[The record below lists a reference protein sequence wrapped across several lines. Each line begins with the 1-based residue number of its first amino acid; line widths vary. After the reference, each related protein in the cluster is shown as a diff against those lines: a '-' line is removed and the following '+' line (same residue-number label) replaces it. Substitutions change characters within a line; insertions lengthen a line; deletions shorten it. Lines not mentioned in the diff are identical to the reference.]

1 VPELPEVE
9 TTVRGIKSI
18 ESSVIEKIEVFNPNL
33 RWPVSNE
40 LSSFLRSKKILSVYR
55 RAKYIIIK
63 CSNAYLIIHLGMTG
77 KLVFAKPSDNLKKH
91 DHIQITFT
99 NNDQVIRYN
108 DPRRFG
114 SAHLVKDKLDDF
126 KLLANLGLEPLAAEF
141 DGNYLFIKARK
152 RNVPI
157 KTFIMNHHI
166 VVGVGNIY
174 SSEALFLSEIRPLVP
189 ACKVT
194 RKKMEILVKN
204 IKHVL
209 LIAIEKG
216 GSTISDFMNTKG
228 EQGYFQIDHQV
239 YNREGQP
246 CNKCGA
252 KIKKIII
259 GQRSSF
265 FCSTCQR

>member
-1 VPELPEVE
+1 MPELPEVE

-18 ESSVIEKIEVFNPNL
+18 DSSVIEKIEVFNPNL
-33 RWPVSNE
+33 RWPVPND
-40 LSSFLRSKKILSVYR
+40 LPSFLSGKKILNVYR

-63 CSNAYLIIHLGMTG
+63 CSNACLVIHLGMSG
-77 KLVFAKPSDNLKKH
+77 KLVFAKSSETLKKH
-91 DHIQITFT
+91 DHIQITFI

-114 SAHLVKDKLDDF
+114 SAHLVKDKLEDF
-126 KLLANLGLEPLAAEF
+126 KLLANLGLEPLAVEF
-141 DGNYLFIKARK
+141 DGNYLFTKARK
-152 RNVPI
+152 RNVSI
-157 KTFIMNHHI
+157 KIFIMNHYI

-174 SSEALFLSEIRPLVP
+174 ASEALFLSGIRPTVP

-209 LIAIEKG
+209 SLAIEKG

-246 CNKCGA
+246 CNKCGV

-265 FCSTCQR
+265 FCNTCQC

>member
-1 VPELPEVE
+1 
-9 TTVRGIKSI
+9 
-18 ESSVIEKIEVFNPNL
+18 
-33 RWPVSNE
+33 
-40 LSSFLRSKKILSVYR
+40 
-55 RAKYIIIK
+55 
-63 CSNAYLIIHLGMTG
+63 
-77 KLVFAKPSDNLKKH
+77 
-91 DHIQITFT
+91 
-99 NNDQVIRYN
+99 
-108 DPRRFG
+108 
-114 SAHLVKDKLDDF
+114 VKDKLEDF
-126 KLLANLGLEPLAAEF
+126 QLLSNLGLEPLAVEF
-141 DGNYLFIKARK
+141 DGNYLFTKARK

-174 SSEALFLSEIRPLVP
+174 ASEALFLSGIRPSVP

-209 LIAIEKG
+209 SIAIEKG

-265 FCSTCQR
+265 FCSTCQS

>member
-1 VPELPEVE
+1 MPELPEVE

-40 LSSFLRSKKILSVYR
+40 LSSFLSSKKILSVYR

-77 KLVFAKPSDNLKKH
+77 KLVFAKPSDTLKKH

-114 SAHLVKDKLDDF
+114 SAHLVKDKLEDF
-126 KLLANLGLEPLAAEF
+126 RLLANLGLEPLAAEF

-174 SSEALFLSEIRPLVP
+174 ASEALFLSEIRPLVP

-246 CNKCGA
+246 CNKCGT

-265 FCSTCQR
+265 FCSTCQS

>member
-1 VPELPEVE
+1 MPELPEVE

-18 ESSVIEKIEVFNPNL
+18 ESSVIERIDVFNPNL
-33 RWPVSNE
+33 RWPISND
-40 LSSFLRSKKILSVYR
+40 LSFFLDNKKILSVYR

-63 CSNAYLIIHLGMTG
+63 CSNAHLVIHLGMTG
-77 KLVFAKPSDNLKKH
+77 KLVFAQSKDNLKKH
-91 DHIQITFT
+91 DHMQIKFA
-99 NNDQVIRYN
+99 NSDQVIRYN

-114 SAHLVKDKLDDF
+114 SAHLVKNKLEDF
-126 KLLANLGLEPLAAEF
+126 RLLSNLGIEPLAEEF
-141 DGNYLFIKARK
+141 DGNFLFTKARN

-157 KTFIMNHHI
+157 KAFIMNHLI

-174 SSEALFLSEIRPLVP
+174 ASEALFLSGIRPSIP
-189 ACKVT
+189 ARRVT
-194 RKKMEILVKN
+194 RQKMEALVKN
-204 IKHVL
+204 IKYVL
-209 LIAIEKG
+209 SIAIEKG

-265 FCSTCQR
+265 FCSRCQC

>member
-1 VPELPEVE
+1 MPELPEVE

-40 LSSFLRSKKILSVYR
+40 LPSFLSSKKILSVYR

-77 KLVFAKPSDNLKKH
+77 KLVFAKSSDTLKKH
-91 DHIQITFT
+91 DHVQITFT
-99 NNDQVIRYN
+99 NNDPVIRYN
-108 DPRRFG
+108 DTRRFG
-114 SAHLVKDKLDDF
+114 SVHLVKDKLDDF

-152 RNVPI
+152 RNGPI

-174 SSEALFLSEIRPLVP
+174 ASEALFLSEIRPLVS

-194 RKKMEILVKN
+194 SKKMEILVKN

-216 GSTISDFMNTKG
+216 GSTISNFMNTKG

-252 KIKKIII
+252 NIKKIIL

-265 FCSTCQR
+265 FCSTCQS

>member
-1 VPELPEVE
+1 MPELPEVE

-40 LSSFLRSKKILSVYR
+40 LPNFLSGKKILSVYR

-63 CSNAYLIIHLGMTG
+63 CSNAYLVIHLGMTG
-77 KLVFAKPSDNLKKH
+77 KLVFAKPSDTLKKH
-91 DHIQITFT
+91 DHIQITFV
-99 NNDQVIRYN
+99 NNEQVIRYN

-114 SAHLVKDKLDDF
+114 SAHLVKDKLEDF
-126 KLLANLGLEPLAAEF
+126 QLLSNLGLEPLAVEF
-141 DGNYLFIKARK
+141 DGNYLFTKARK

-174 SSEALFLSEIRPLVP
+174 ASEALFLSGIRPLVP

-265 FCSTCQR
+265 FCSTCQS

>member
-1 VPELPEVE
+1 MPELPEVE

-18 ESSVIEKIEVFNPNL
+18 ESSVIDSIDVFNPNL
-33 RWPVSNE
+33 RWPISKDI
-40 LSSFLRSKKILSVYR
+40 SSFLNNQKILNIHR
-55 RAKYIIIK
+55 RAKYIIIH
-63 CSNAYLIIHLGMTG
+63 CSDVYLVIHLGMTG
-77 KLVFAKPSDNLKKH
+77 KLVFAKCEDVLMKH
-91 DHIQITFT
+91 DHFQIKLA

-114 SAHLVKDKLDDF
+114 SIHLVKGKLEDF
-126 KLLANLGLEPLAAEF
+126 KLLSSLGLEPLSEDF
-141 DGNYLFIKARK
+141 DGNYLFTKAQK

-174 SSEALFLSEIRPLVP
+174 ASEALFLSGIRPSIS
-189 ACKVT
+189 VT
-194 RKKMEILVKN
+194 RVSRKKMEGLVKN
-204 IKHVL
+204 IKYVL
-209 LIAIEKG
+209 SIAIKKG

-228 EQGYFQIDHQV
+228 EEGYFQIDHQV
-239 YNREGQP
+239 YNRAGKP
-246 CNKCGA
+246 CNKCGTS
-252 KIKKIII
+252 IKKIII